1 VAPTRDRVA
10 VTVGVGT
17 AARDRVAVMVGVGIA
32 ARDRVAVMVG
42 VRIAPARDR
51 VAVAVTV
58 VVPIGACPPIGLMI
72 TNRVNNEVNNLIL
85 YIHGKIPLNRVY
97 VFGSKH
103 VEYVFVVIVP
113 QLLEYTQ
120 YIS

>member
-1 VAPTRDRVA
+1 LVGLSAGRVRVAVIVGDGVAPTRDRVA

-72 TNRVNNEVNNLIL
+72 TNRVNNEVNSRI
-85 YIHGKIPLNRVY
+85 YVY
-97 VFGSKH
+97 STK
-103 VEYVFVVIVP
+103 
-113 QLLEYTQ
+113 
-120 YIS
+120 SA